1 MKILIERIV
10 RLRNPSFEFDEM
22 MPLRHVLELTLRKI
36 VSLIR
41 SYKLLIRGR
50 FPGSLF
56 LGQNVSFEAL
66 DNIHWGKWVRVDTN
80 TLLSSYGKSAKLF
93 IGNNVSI
100 GAFSRIV
107 VSYSFKE
114 LGKKIIIEDNVGLGD
129 YTHIRGG
136 GGVIIGKDTIVGAY
150 FSCHP
155 SNHNFYDLDKLIRL
169 QGTSRK
175 GIKIGQNCWIG
186 AKVTIL
192 DGVEIGDGCV
202 IAAGSVINKS
212 FESNSVIGGVPAK
225 LIKKRVLFEKN

>member
-1 MKILIERIV
+1 MKNIIENIV
-10 RLRNPSFEFDEM
+10 KLRNPHFKFDEAISIGNIIEISFDKIFSNM
-22 MPLRHVLELTLRKI
+22 RAYKILLRF
-36 VSLIR
+36 
-41 SYKLLIRGR
+41 R
-50 FPGSLF
+50 FPGTLF
-56 LGQNVSFEAL
+56 LAKNVQFNGIK
-66 DNIHWGKWVRVDTN
+66 NISWGKWVRIGES
-80 TLLSSYGKSAKLF
+80 TLLSAYGKNSKLI
-93 IGNNVSI
+93 IGNNVSV
-100 GAFSRIV
+100 GAFSRLV
-107 VSYSFKE
+107 VSYSFSE
-114 LGKKIIIEDNVGLGD
+114 LGKYIILEDNVGLGD

-136 GGVIIGKDTIVGAY
+136 GGIMIGKDTIIGPY

-155 SNHNFYDLDKLIRL
+155 SNHNFDDLNKLIRL

-225 LIKKRVLFEKN
+225 LIKKRVSNEKN